1 MKRKNLLYIFADQ
14 WRAHGIG
21 AAGEDP
27 VLTPHMDAFAAE
39 SMACTNAISTYPL
52 CSPHRASLLT
62 GKYPSSCGMWTNCKI
77 GLDEVVMLKPQ
88 EVTISDVLHEE
99 GYETAYIGKWHL
111 DGSELNFYKD
121 PSSGAVNWD
130 AYTPPG
136 ERRHHFDYWV
146 SYGAMDNH
154 LNPHYWKDSPEK
166 IMPGKWSPE
175 YETDLAMDYLEH
187 RDKEKPFCLFLSWNP
202 PHPPY
207 DQVPDRFFKMYE
219 GKDLPYRPNVP
230 EEWKDD
236 PEYRKKRE
244 QYFAAISGLDENFG
258 RLMAYLKENGLDQDT
273 LIVLSA
279 DHGDCMG
286 SHGRYGKNIWYE
298 ESIRIPLYF
307 HSPDIPAGKTDVL
320 FTSPDH
326 MPTLLELLDVQSP
339 DTVEGKGLGRF
350 IRGEGAQGVRE
361 NGQAES
367 ENAEPGCAEP
377 ENAEPGCAEPEHAFL
392 CMFPGMPELVN
403 PYRRLGMNS
412 KSFGWRGIRTKN
424 TTYIL
429 DRGTTP
435 GAPAR
440 RYLYHNDQD
449 PYQMAPEELT
459 PDSPEAKAYDA
470 ILKEYL
476 EMLNDP
482 FLMEE

>member
-21 AAGEDP
+21 FAGEDP
-27 VLTPHMDAFAAE
+27 VLTPNMDAFAAE

-62 GKYPSSCGMWTNCKI
+62 GKYPQSCGMWTNCKI
-77 GLDEVVMLKPQ
+77 GLDEVLMLRPQ
-88 EVTISDVLHEE
+88 EVTISDVLHRE

-111 DGSELNFYKD
+111 DGSEKNFHKNPD
-121 PSSGAVNWD
+121 SGAVNWD

-154 LNPHYWKDSPEK
+154 LNPHYWNDSPEK

-187 RDKEKPFCLFLSWNP
+187 RDKEKPFCLFISWNP

-207 DQVPDRFFKMYE
+207 AQVPDRFLELYE
-219 GKDLPYRPNVP
+219 GKELPYRPNVP
-230 EEWKDD
+230 EDWKKDSD
-236 PEYRKKRE
+236 FQKKRN

-258 RLMAYLKENGLDQDT
+258 RLMEYLKETGLYQET

-286 SHGRYGKNIWYE
+286 SHGCYGKNIWYE

-307 HSPDIPAGKTDVL
+307 HGPDIPAGKTDVL
-320 FTSPDH
+320 FASPDH
-326 MPTLLELLDVQSP
+326 MPTLLELLDVPVP
-339 DTVEGKGLGRF
+339 DTAEGLGLGTF
-350 IRGEGAQGVRE
+350 IKGKTGAE
-361 NGQAES
+361 
-367 ENAEPGCAEP
+367 EP
-377 ENAEPGCAEPEHAFL
+377 ENAFL

-403 PYRRLGMNS
+403 PYRRLGVNS
-412 KSFGWRGIRTKN
+412 KSFGWRGIRTK
-424 TTYIL
+424 TDTYVL
-429 DRGTTP
+429 DRGTVP
-435 GAPAR
+435 GAPVKR
-440 RYLYHNDQD
+440 MLYHNAQD
-449 PYQMAPEELT
+449 PYQLFPQELAA
-459 PDSPEAKAYDA
+459 DSPEAIMYDG
-470 ILKEYL
+470 ILREYL
-476 EMLNDP
+476 EKLNDP